1 MVKSPCIDICTI
13 DYKAGVCTGCNRT
26 LEEIT
31 NWSSFNDI
39 QKKKVLMKVK
49 KKTTSKQNVPP
60 ANRDD

>member
-31 NWSSFNDI
+31 NWSSFNDS
-39 QKKKVLMKVK
+39 QKKIQQMLKVRTLPTK
-49 KKTTSKQNVPP
+49 KIFF
-60 ANRDD
+60 

>member
-31 NWSSFNDI
+31 NWSSINDE
-39 QKKKVLMKVK
+39 QKKKILQKIK
-49 KKTTSKQNVPP
+49 KKLIKTNNSPK
-60 ANRDD
+60 

>member
-13 DYKAGVCTGCNRT
+13 DYKAGVCIGCNRT
-26 LEEIT
+26 LEEIA

-49 KKTTSKQNVPP
+49 KNYLKTKCTS
-60 ANRDD
+60 R